1 MPIALKRP
9 DGSVTHFINSEY
21 LPLYYFIPA
30 SILSKCGKLANSL
43 PRNPSILFRDWTAIS
58 IVESDFF
65 LNLIMDATAYTVW
78 PYMGMGEYMEIYSGY
93 EPSYV
98 FAHSAAIW
106 AKAFMDI
113 KLIPTA
119 NEMFLTRRKT
129 VGFMEEEFLKEVLSI
144 LVPQIMAKYKMDQVL
159 AVVNEYRCFE
169 DFDFRDSNRKTDFY
183 RKWYHT
189 RTQHPQISL
198 EGFQEDYAQQH
209 NGEQWDIPDPSQN
222 VEESV
227 TSELLVEEFKATLSE
242 KDMQILQM
250 RLEGHTLEEIAQALG
265 YKNHSGVQKR
275 IRKIGQAYERFVGVD
290 YGFGGIDG

>member
-1 MPIALKRP
+1 MCAVKRLE
-9 DGSVTHFINSEY
+9 FY
-21 LPLYYFIPA
+21 LIIFLTGEKDRPHCGFNKLYKKITIWYFQI
-30 SILSKCGKLANSL
+30 
-43 PRNPSILFRDWTAIS
+43 
-58 IVESDFF
+58 EFF

-119 NEMFLTRRKT
+119 YEMFLTRRKT

-159 AVVNEYRCFE
+159 AVVNENRCFE

-183 RKWYHT
+183 RKWYH
-189 RTQHPQISL
+189 
-198 EGFQEDYAQQH
+198 AQQH

-222 VEESV
+222 IEESV

-265 YKNHSGVQKR
+265 YKNHSGIQTR
-275 IRKIGQAYERFVGVD
+275 IRKIGQAYERFVGED
-290 YGFGGIDG
+290 HGFGGLDE